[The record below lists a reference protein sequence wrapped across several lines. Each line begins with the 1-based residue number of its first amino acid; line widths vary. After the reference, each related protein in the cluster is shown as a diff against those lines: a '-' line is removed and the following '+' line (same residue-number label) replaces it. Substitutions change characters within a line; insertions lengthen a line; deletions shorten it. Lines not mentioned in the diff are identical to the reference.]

1 MLSLFKSY
9 KEAGKVNEALLVGRN
24 MVNKQPGNSELV
36 SEYVE
41 YLLYLTEMLP
51 SIEDKKSFLQQAC
64 VTMSFYEENV
74 DLNNETLK
82 IIFDLRNKIA
92 ELEKNIN
99 SLETAANKKM
109 LNKIRR
115 SNNDR
120 IRELYLLKA
129 SLKNSKE
136 KDSFNKALNK
146 ISKIDSKIDHDYL
159 TDEQE
164 NNYNQ
169 LNKEFTD
176 IISQK
181 MRKFEHDENITYN
194 QRAVS
199 AYEEAYQKFKNYTS
213 LYKDQTALYNL
224 VSKTLFAYDAGRLFN
239 QTLIYYNHVYSYIF
253 NALDDSGKYALTKYS
268 IDCERKLG

>member
-51 SIEDKKSFLQQAC
+51 SIEDKKSFLQQAS

-109 LNKIRR
+109 LNKIRS

-129 SLKNSKE
+129 SLKKSKE

-159 TDEQE
+159 TDEQG

>member
-51 SIEDKKSFLQQAC
+51 SIEDKKSFLQQAS

-82 IIFDLRNKIA
+82 IIFDLRNNIA

-99 SLETAANKKM
+99 LLETAANKKM
-109 LNKIRR
+109 LNKIRS